1 MGPFICAECLTWPVT
16 GRQTGA
22 PRTAGDQA
30 VPTVWNMQASMASWG
45 LRPPRTR

>member
-1 MGPFICAECLTWPVT
+1 MGPAISAECLTWPVA

-22 PRTAGDQA
+22 LRIASDQA